1 MRNAKRSTAMGK
13 QLPTRFEPSC
23 VVGEVDAPDLL
34 VDDDRPPRLST
45 EHIYVARMLPEG
57 LECASD

>member
-1 MRNAKRSTAMGK
+1 MGK

-23 VVGEVDAPDLL
+23 VVAEVDARDLL

-45 EHIYVARMLPEG
+45 EPAYVARMLPEG